1 MLNEVQSAAGD
12 VPVLNSIDL
21 AEQLMLRENVPY
33 TDMKEIGYSKNAP
46 YISLSEIEQNKTAL
60 AEKFGTE
67 ADSIAIARTMLTKLA
82 ADGTLTET
90 FVPVISSAD
99 IDTLLPVLTELSLSN
114 YIVL

>member
-1 MLNEVQSAAGD
+1 
-12 VPVLNSIDL
+12 
-21 AEQLMLRENVPY
+21 MLRENVPY